1 VTDVSTAELF
11 LRLIVS
17 LGVVLG
23 LMAVAAAVLRKG
35 RGFKAT
41 ILRRPATV
49 DVVSRQRL
57 SRRASIALIRVSGRE
72 LVVGVTDN
80 TITLLSETEV
90 EAEALDEAV
99 EDVPV
104 APGTA
109 RLDGAPTAGTPWKIA
124 LDTLRERTVRR
135 A

>member
-11 LRLIVS
+11 VRLVVS

-35 RGFKAT
+35 RGFKSA

-90 EAEALDEAV
+90 EAEEPAPVA

-109 RLDGAPTAGTPWKIA
+109 HLGGAPTAGSPWTIA
-124 LDTLRERTVRR
+124 LETLRERTVRR